1 MKILYKIL
9 YFCLATNL
17 EYAYAGEYR
26 RAASSWQY
34 KNMVQPIVAS
44 GVARTIIPHGIA
56 YYQTDAVHERAQKTF
71 KRLGITYS
79 NEVTCQDSSTL
90 ALTRQYHEQIM
101 STIEPNQ
108 KTVFAAIGLT
118 KDRFGVMTDNF
129 SKSQDLG
136 LRKDL
141 ELKYINPNKG
151 HGVFAVKFMQP
162 DTIIGIYAGEAIHDS
177 RVEDHTYTFNSLHL
191 FEDKRGIVINES
203 HVDALKAGNITR
215 FINAPGCT
223 DTANCY
229 VLSMLDKDK
238 NPQLVFVTTRP
249 IQAGQ
254 ELTID
259 YGPKYVWKH
268 RRE

>member
-1 MKILYKIL
+1 MRILYKIL
-9 YFCLATNL
+9 YFCLAINL

-26 RAASSWQY
+26 RAASSCRF
-34 KNMVQPIVAS
+34 KNMVQPEVGLNGNSII
-44 GVARTIIPHGIA
+44 ARVFDRFL
-56 YYQTDAVHERAQKTF
+56 TDAEYKRTQKTF
-71 KRLGITYS
+71 ERLGVTYS
-79 NEVTCQDSSTL
+79 NEVTCQDDSTL

-268 RRE
+268 TRE